1 MLWACFKDEVPEALQ
16 CLEAALSLAVL
27 CPGSPSTAV
36 RLPLLCVPGCL
47 APFVRIHSETT
58 SSARQLVSTDA
69 GSRLCKVTVTEGKSH
84 RTGLFPAGGMP
95 AHLSVHVEAS
105 LTLLARF
112 LNLRCFLFNCPL
124 PPPPSKNYFLA
135 ADHIP
140 TDCFLHAMLI
150 QVKSVS
156 YILYLCVVTKSLHR
170 WGARAK

>member
-69 GSRLCKVTVTEGKSH
+69 GSRLCKVPVTEGKSH

-124 PPPPSKNYFLA
+124 PPPPLKKLLFGCRPHSNRLFPPCNA
-135 ADHIP
+135 HP
-140 TDCFLHAMLI
+140 GE
-150 QVKSVS
+150 VSV
-156 YILYLCVVTKSLHR
+156 LYSLSLR
-170 WGARAK
+170 CNQKPPSLGSQS

>member
-69 GSRLCKVTVTEGKSH
+69 GSRLCKVPVTEGKSH

-112 LNLRCFLFNCPL
+112 LNLRQEENPIIPAGLCLPLSFSTALVQSSCVQRLF
-124 PPPPSKNYFLA
+124 
-135 ADHIP
+135 
-140 TDCFLHAMLI
+140 
-150 QVKSVS
+150 
-156 YILYLCVVTKSLHR
+156 
-170 WGARAK
+170 GAEA